1 MSIEVIGTAGTK
13 EVDSILAAAG
23 QEAFAA
29 VTKKIP

>member
-1 MSIEVIGTAGTK
+1 MVGTE

-23 QEAFAA
+23 QAAFAA

>member
-1 MSIEVIGTAGTK
+1 MSIEIIGMAGTK

-23 QEAFAA
+23 QAAFAA